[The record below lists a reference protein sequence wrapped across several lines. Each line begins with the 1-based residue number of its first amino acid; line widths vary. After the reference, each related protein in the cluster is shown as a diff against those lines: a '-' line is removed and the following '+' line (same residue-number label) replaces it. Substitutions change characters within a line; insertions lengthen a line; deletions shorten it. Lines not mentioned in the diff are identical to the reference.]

1 MHKRLTRGNEGM
13 LLLSL
18 SLAIETT
25 TLALNDCTCKQQK
38 QKEKKSVAVQANTLC
53 IRTKRVPN
61 SRVCTQIPAKGLREV
76 VVSLRTNY
84 SEKEGAP
91 SSPYPL
97 PQEKSGN

>member
-53 IRTKRVPN
+53 SRTKRVPN

-76 VVSLRTNY
+76 VVSLTNC

-91 SSPYPL
+91 SFPYPL
-97 PQEKSGN
+97 LQEKSGN